1 MDTTYC
7 LVLQEIYSTQIMFML
22 EMRLVLECLATTE
35 KQKPVVT

>member
-22 EMRLVLECLATTE
+22 EMRLALRVPCQNRETKSLL
-35 KQKPVVT
+35 